1 MSESENSIM
10 GGLHPPHSFTVHSTS
25 AVGIFQSAN
34 LRESEGVFMDVQAYL
49 NRISVKKEDQLTL
62 EYLARLQ
69 NNHMEKIPFEN
80 LDVTRKVE
88 IKLIIDQFYKKI
100 MGNGRG
106 GFCYELNG
114 LFEQLLTNLGYRS
127 HLIACTVKKPEGW
140 AKADTHAAIIV
151 NIDQPY
157 LVDVGFGDS
166 VRQPVPLTGE
176 ERTDVSGTYRVFQTG
191 QDTFDL
197 QRFDENLW
205 KTLYRF
211 TTAVKNIEDFAE
223 GCLYNQTS
231 PDSTF
236 THGDIVTIAT
246 ADGRT
251 TLSGLTVTHTKNGQ
265 KEKWELSKEEKI
277 KFLKE
282 HFHINM

>member
-1 MSESENSIM
+1 
-10 GGLHPPHSFTVHSTS
+10 
-25 AVGIFQSAN
+25 
-34 LRESEGVFMDVQAYL
+34 MDVQAYL
-49 NRISVKKEDQLTL
+49 KRISVEKEEQLTL
-62 EYLARLQ
+62 EYLAKLQ
-69 NNHMEKIPFEN
+69 KNHMENIPFEN

-88 IKLIIDQFYKKI
+88 IKLITDRFYEKV

-114 LFEQLLTNLGYRS
+114 LFQQLLTKLGYRS
-127 HLIACTVKKPEGW
+127 HLIACTVKKLEGW

-151 NIDQPY
+151 NLDQPY

-176 ERTDVSGTYRVFQTG
+176 ERIDVSGTYRVAQTE
-191 QDTFDL
+191 QESYDL
-197 QRFDENLW
+197 QRFDDENHW

-211 TTAVKNIEDFAE
+211 TNDVKSIKDFDE

-246 ADGRT
+246 EDGRI
-251 TLSGLTVTHTKNGQ
+251 TLSGLNVTQTKNGQ
-265 KEKWELSKEEKI
+265 KVKWDVTEDEKI
-277 KFLKE
+277 KLLEKY
-282 HFHINM
+282 FHIHI

>member
-1 MSESENSIM
+1 
-10 GGLHPPHSFTVHSTS
+10 
-25 AVGIFQSAN
+25 
-34 LRESEGVFMDVQAYL
+34 MDVQAYL
-49 NRISVKKEDQLTL
+49 KRISVEKEDKLTL

-69 NNHMEKIPFEN
+69 KNHMEKIPFEN

-88 IKLIIDQFYKKI
+88 IKLIIDRFYEKV

-114 LFEQLLTNLGYRS
+114 LFQQLLTNLGYRS

-140 AKADTHAAIIV
+140 AKADTHAAIIA
-151 NIDQPY
+151 NLDQPY

-166 VRQPVPLTGE
+166 LRQPVPLTGE
-176 ERTDVSGTYRVFQTG
+176 ERTDVSGTYRVFQTEQG
-191 QDTFDL
+191 SLDL

-211 TTAVKNIEDFAE
+211 TTAVKNIEDFSE

-246 ADGRT
+246 ADGRI
-251 TLSGLTVTHTKNGQ
+251 TLSGLTVTQTKNGQ
-265 KEKWELSKEEKI
+265 KEKWELSEEEKI
-277 KFLKE
+277 KFLEK
-282 HFHINM
+282 HFKIKM